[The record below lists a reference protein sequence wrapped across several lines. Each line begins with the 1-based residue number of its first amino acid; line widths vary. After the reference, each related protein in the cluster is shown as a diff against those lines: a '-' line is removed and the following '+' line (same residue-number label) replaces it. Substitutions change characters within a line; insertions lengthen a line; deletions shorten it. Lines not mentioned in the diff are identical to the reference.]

1 MSGISVRKIPEETL
15 EAVRRRAARHGKS
28 MEQEIRDILD
38 EAVRWEE
45 SVQRADEISERIRAR
60 VGVLSDSTGLIRED
74 RDSR

>member
-1 MSGISVRKIPEETL
+1 
-15 EAVRRRAARHGKS
+15 

>member
-15 EAVRRRAARHGKS
+15 AGVRRIAARHGKS
-28 MEQEIRDILD
+28 MEQEIRDILE

-45 SVQRADEISERIRAR
+45 SVQRADEISERIRTR
-60 VGVLSDSTGLIRED
+60 VGVLSDSTALIRED